1 MRSGGDEHLYN
12 PVTIH
17 MLQEST
23 RRGDYQ
29 MFKQYTAMV
38 NDEDSIKNL
47 RGLMDFNYPK
57 RACPSRK

>member
-12 PVTIH
+12 PATIH

-38 NDEDSIKNL
+38 NDEDFHQESQ
-47 RGLMDFNYPK
+47 RTDGLQLSEKGCAY
-57 RACPSRK
+57 

>member
-12 PVTIH
+12 PATIH

-23 RRGDYQ
+23 RCGDYQ

-57 RACPSRK
+57 RVCLLRK